1 MATMQRGADLSMAR
15 AQASMNAR
23 STAASDWVD
32 YALNQRTVVDPST
45 GQLTKVSS
53 SYTYTWRDSTR
64 QHIYQTS
71 DPNANPN
78 GTMPGNWT
86 KQQWVHGDGTM

>member
-1 MATMQRGADLSMAR
+1 MAR

-53 SYTYTWRDSTR
+53 SYTY
-64 QHIYQTS
+64 
-71 DPNANPN
+71 PNPSIAAL
-78 GTMPGNWT
+78 GA
-86 KQQWVHGDGTM
+86 KRSSVQSEK

>member
-1 MATMQRGADLSMAR
+1 
-15 AQASMNAR
+15 MNAR

-53 SYTYTWRDSTR
+53 SYTYTWRDSTG
-64 QHIYQTS
+64 QHIYQTT

-86 KQQWVHGDGTM
+86 KQQVGAWRWDDVGDAPPLHHVYT